1 MILCIHFYYL
11 GGIME
16 KNKSLMVCNK
26 LSKTEYYILYV
37 FIYSFIGWLLETG
50 YAIYELGGFTKR
62 GFLYGPICPI
72 YGFGAIILLIC
83 LNNCKQNSFKTY
95 ILSAILFSLFEYIV
109 GFALDALFAA
119 KWWDY
124 SNEFFNLNGRISI
137 LFSFVWGIFGLIFI
151 NNIHPYISKK
161 LDKILINIPYLFQR
175 YVVTLLC
182 IILLIDTVLS
192 SIKYINLM

>member
-1 MILCIHFYYL
+1 MN
-11 GGIME
+11 

-37 FIYSFIGWLLETG
+37 LIYSFIGWLLETA
-50 YAIYELGGFTKR
+50 YAMYELGTFNKR

-72 YGFGAIILLIC
+72 YGFGATILLIF
-83 LNNCKQNSFKTY
+83 LNNYKSNSFK
-95 ILSAILFSLFEYIV
+95 IFFLSAIIFSLFEYLV

-151 NNIHPYISKK
+151 NHIHPFIEKK
-161 LDKILINIPYLFQR
+161 LNNILINIPYLFQK
-175 YVVTLLC
+175 YLIFLFC
-182 IILLIDTVLS
+182 ISLFIDTILS
-192 SIKYINLM
+192 SIKYIRLM